1 MAISQKD
8 VDNCKHPC
16 YDLVTVVN
24 NIRGDPME
32 KEHIRLTE
40 AEWAVMECLWEK
52 EPRTGREVVQW
63 LGKRM
68 GWTRS
73 TSLTLLRRL
82 EAKGAVAGET
92 DGDRKV
98 FRPLIRRE
106 DAALRE
112 TESLLDR
119 VYKGSVSLMVS
130 ALTKKQP
137 LCQEEIDELYSI
149 LRQMEAGS
157 DD

>member
-1 MAISQKD
+1 
-8 VDNCKHPC
+8 
-16 YDLVTVVN
+16 
-24 NIRGDPME
+24 ME

-98 FRPLIRRE
+98 FMPLIRRE

-137 LCQEEIDELYSI
+137 LHQEEIDELYSI

>member
-1 MAISQKD
+1 
-8 VDNCKHPC
+8 
-16 YDLVTVVN
+16 
-24 NIRGDPME
+24 ME

-137 LCQEEIDELYSI
+137 LRQEEIDELYSI
-149 LRQMEAGS
+149 LRQMEVGS

>member
-1 MAISQKD
+1 
-8 VDNCKHPC
+8 
-16 YDLVTVVN
+16 
-24 NIRGDPME
+24 ME

-82 EAKGAVAGET
+82 EAKGAVAGEA

-130 ALTKKQP
+130 ALTQKQP
-137 LCQEEIDELYSI
+137 LRQEEIDELYSI

>member
-1 MAISQKD
+1 
-8 VDNCKHPC
+8 
-16 YDLVTVVN
+16 
-24 NIRGDPME
+24 
-32 KEHIRLTE
+32 
-40 AEWAVMECLWEK
+40 MECLWEK

>member
-1 MAISQKD
+1 
-8 VDNCKHPC
+8 
-16 YDLVTVVN
+16 
-24 NIRGDPME
+24 ME

-52 EPRTGREVVQW
+52 EPRTGRDAAQW
-63 LGKRM
+63 LAKRM

-82 EAKGAVAGET
+82 EAKGAVSGEA
-92 DGDRKV
+92 DRERKV

-119 VYKGSVSLMVS
+119 VYKGSLSLMVS
-130 ALTKKQP
+130 SLTKKQP
-137 LCQEEIDELYSI
+137 LRQEEIDELYSI
-149 LRQMEAGS
+149 LRQMEAGN

>member
-1 MAISQKD
+1 
-8 VDNCKHPC
+8 
-16 YDLVTVVN
+16 
-24 NIRGDPME
+24 ME

-82 EAKGAVAGET
+82 EAKGAVAGEA

-137 LCQEEIDELYSI
+137 LRQEEIDELYSI
-149 LRQMEAGS
+149 LRQMEVGS

>member
-1 MAISQKD
+1 MAISQKV
-8 VDNCKHPC
+8 VDNCKHSC

-32 KEHIRLTE
+32 TEHIRLTE

-82 EAKGAVAGET
+82 EAKGAVAGEA

-137 LCQEEIDELYSI
+137 LHQEEIDELYSI

>member
-1 MAISQKD
+1 
-8 VDNCKHPC
+8 
-16 YDLVTVVN
+16 
-24 NIRGDPME
+24 ME

-82 EAKGAVAGET
+82 EAKGAVAGEA

-137 LCQEEIDELYSI
+137 LRQEEIDELYSI
-149 LRQMEAGS
+149 LRQMEAGR

>member
-1 MAISQKD
+1 
-8 VDNCKHPC
+8 
-16 YDLVTVVN
+16 
-24 NIRGDPME
+24 ME
-32 KEHIRLTE
+32 KEHIRLTD

-52 EPRTGREVVQW
+52 EPRTGREASQW

-82 EAKGAVAGET
+82 EAKGAVAGEA
-92 DGDRKV
+92 DGERKA

-119 VYKGSVSLMVS
+119 VYKGSLSLMVS
-130 ALTKKQP
+130 SLTKKQP
-137 LCQEEIDELYSI
+137 LRQEEIDELYSI

>member
-1 MAISQKD
+1 MAISQKV
-8 VDNCKHPC
+8 VDNCKHSC

-68 GWTRS
+68 GWPRR

-82 EAKGAVAGET
+82 EAKGAVAGEA

-137 LCQEEIDELYSI
+137 LRQEEIDELYSI

>member
-1 MAISQKD
+1 
-8 VDNCKHPC
+8 
-16 YDLVTVVN
+16 
-24 NIRGDPME
+24 ME
-32 KEHIRLTE
+32 KEHIRLTD

-82 EAKGAVAGET
+82 EAKGAVAGEA

-137 LCQEEIDELYSI
+137 LRQEEIDELYSI

>member
-1 MAISQKD
+1 MAILQKD
-8 VDNCKHPC
+8 VDNCKHSC
-16 YDLVTVVN
+16 YALVTVVN
-24 NIRGDPME
+24 NIRGDPLE

-40 AEWAVMECLWEK
+40 AEWSVMECLWEK

-82 EAKGAVAGET
+82 EAKGAVAGEA

-137 LCQEEIDELYSI
+137 LRQEEIDELYSI

>member
-1 MAISQKD
+1 
-8 VDNCKHPC
+8 
-16 YDLVTVVN
+16 
-24 NIRGDPME
+24 ME
-32 KEHIRLTE
+32 KEHIRLTD

-52 EPRTGREVVQW
+52 EPRTGREASQW

-82 EAKGAVAGET
+82 EAKGAVTGEA
-92 DGDRKV
+92 DGERKV

-119 VYKGSVSLMVS
+119 VYKGSLSLMVS
-130 ALTKKQP
+130 SLTKKQP
-137 LCQEEIDELYSI
+137 LRQEEIDELYSI

>member
-1 MAISQKD
+1 
-8 VDNCKHPC
+8 
-16 YDLVTVVN
+16 
-24 NIRGDPME
+24 ME
-32 KEHIRLTE
+32 KAHIRLTE

-52 EPRTGREVVQW
+52 EPRTGRDAAQW

-82 EAKGAVAGET
+82 EAKGAVAADA

-98 FRPLIRRE
+98 FRPLIQRE
-106 DAALRE
+106 DAARRE

-119 VYKGSVSLMVS
+119 VYQGSLSLMVS
-130 ALTKKQP
+130 SLTQKQP
-137 LCQEEIDELYSI
+137 LRQDEIEELYAI
-149 LRQMEAGS
+149 LREMEERSNG
-157 DD
+157 

>member
-1 MAISQKD
+1 
-8 VDNCKHPC
+8 
-16 YDLVTVVN
+16 
-24 NIRGDPME
+24 ME

-63 LGKRM
+63 LGKCM

-82 EAKGAVAGET
+82 EAKGAVAGEA

-137 LCQEEIDELYSI
+137 LRQEEIDELYSI
-149 LRQMEAGS
+149 LRQMEVGS

>member
-1 MAISQKD
+1 
-8 VDNCKHPC
+8 
-16 YDLVTVVN
+16 
-24 NIRGDPME
+24 ME
-32 KEHIRLTE
+32 KEHIRLT
-40 AEWAVMECLWEK
+40 AAQWAVMECLWEK
-52 EPRTGREVVQW
+52 EPRTGREASQW

-82 EAKGAVAGET
+82 EAKGAVAGEA
-92 DGDRKV
+92 DGERKV

-119 VYKGSVSLMVS
+119 VYKGSLSLMVS
-130 ALTKKQP
+130 SLTKKQP
-137 LCQEEIDELYSI
+137 LRQEEIDELYSI

>member
-1 MAISQKD
+1 
-8 VDNCKHPC
+8 
-16 YDLVTVVN
+16 
-24 NIRGDPME
+24 ME
-32 KEHIRLTE
+32 KEHIRLTD
-40 AEWAVMECLWEK
+40 AEWAVMGCLWEK
-52 EPRTGREVVQW
+52 EPRTGREASQW

-82 EAKGAVAGET
+82 EAKGAVAGEA
-92 DGDRKV
+92 DGERKV

-119 VYKGSVSLMVS
+119 VYKGSLSLMVS
-130 ALTKKQP
+130 SLTKKQP
-137 LCQEEIDELYSI
+137 LRQEEIDELYSI
-149 LRQMEAGS
+149 LRQMEAGN

>member
-1 MAISQKD
+1 
-8 VDNCKHPC
+8 
-16 YDLVTVVN
+16 
-24 NIRGDPME
+24 ME

-137 LCQEEIDELYSI
+137 LHQEEIDELYSI

>member
-1 MAISQKD
+1 
-8 VDNCKHPC
+8 
-16 YDLVTVVN
+16 
-24 NIRGDPME
+24 ME

-52 EPRTGREVVQW
+52 EPRTGREAAQW
-63 LGKRM
+63 LAKRM

-82 EAKGAVAGET
+82 EAKGAVSGEA
-92 DGDRKV
+92 DGERKV

-119 VYKGSVSLMVS
+119 VYKGSLSLMVS
-130 ALTKKQP
+130 SLTKKQP
-137 LCQEEIDELYSI
+137 LRQEEIDELYSI

-157 DD
+157 DA

>member
-1 MAISQKD
+1 
-8 VDNCKHPC
+8 
-16 YDLVTVVN
+16 
-24 NIRGDPME
+24 ME

>member
-1 MAISQKD
+1 
-8 VDNCKHPC
+8 
-16 YDLVTVVN
+16 
-24 NIRGDPME
+24 ME

-137 LCQEEIDELYSI
+137 LRQEEIDELYSI

>member
-1 MAISQKD
+1 
-8 VDNCKHPC
+8 
-16 YDLVTVVN
+16 
-24 NIRGDPME
+24 ME
-32 KEHIRLTE
+32 KEHIRLTD

-52 EPRTGREVVQW
+52 EPRTGREASQW

-82 EAKGAVAGET
+82 EAKGAVAGEA
-92 DGDRKV
+92 DGERKG

-119 VYKGSVSLMVS
+119 VYKGSLSLMVS
-130 ALTKKQP
+130 SLTQKQP
-137 LCQEEIDELYSI
+137 LRQEEIDELYSI